1 MTSSAAEKILSG
13 LDEQQKVAAKAL
25 VGPTVILAGAGTG
38 KTRTVTH
45 RIAYGIATGHFA
57 AHRVLALTYTNRAA
71 GELRSR
77 LRQLGCWNCF
87 C

>member
-38 KTRTVTH
+38 KQER
-45 RIAYGIATGHFA
+45 
-57 AHRVLALTYTNRAA
+57 
-71 GELRSR
+71 
-77 LRQLGCWNCF
+77 
-87 C
+87 

>member
-45 RIAYGIATGHFA
+45 RIAYGIATASRIGTDLHKPGSR
-57 AHRVLALTYTNRAA
+57 RVTLA
-71 GELRSR
+71 S
-77 LRQLGCWNCF
+77 
-87 C
+87 